1 MKKVILLIAVISI
14 LGFSANAQSTNFGLK
29 AGMTAANMKFSGS
42 GISIK
47 MTTKIGFYAGAI
59 AEIGVN
65 DNFAVQ
71 LELDYSLMGAKS
83 KGDDEFGDGTLDL
96 SYISLPVLV
105 KYKNQGFSAFLG
117 PQIGVLM
124 GAKSKGDGE
133 SEDVKDQ
140 FKSTDFS
147 GVIGVGYTLE
157 SGLGFDA
164 RYQMGF
170 SDIAKQDQDFEGVKV
185 KNEGFRVGIHYFFNK

>member
-1 MKKVILLIAVISI
+1 MKKVILLIAVISFI
-14 LGFSANAQSTNFGLK
+14 GFSANAQSARFGLK
-29 AGMTAANMKFSGS
+29 AGVVGSNMKFSGNGVS
-42 GISIK
+42 LK
-47 MTTKIGFYAGAI
+47 MTTKIGFYAGGV
-59 AEIGVN
+59 AEIGVS

-71 LELDYSLMGAKS
+71 PELDYSLMGAKS
-83 KGDDEFGDGTLDL
+83 KGDGDFGDGKLDL
-96 SYISLPVLV
+96 SYISVPVLL

-124 GAKSKGDGE
+124 AAKAKGDGDN
-133 SEDVKDQ
+133 EDVKDQ

-147 GVIGVGYTLE
+147 GVLGVGYTLE

-170 SDIAKQDQDFEGVKV
+170 SDIAKQDQDLEGAKV
-185 KNEGFRVGIHYFFNK
+185 KNEGFKIGIHYFFNK